1 MQKIVP
7 CLWFDYQ
14 AEEAVNFYLS
24 IFKDGKIL
32 NTSRYDQA
40 SAEVSG
46 QPAGSVL
53 TVDFEMFGQT
63 FMALN
68 GGPIFKFSEAV
79 SLVVNCK
86 DQSEV
91 DELWQ
96 KLTADGGQESECGWL
111 KDKYGFSW
119 QIVPVA
125 LGEMMSSKDTQAAQ
139 RTMKAMLNMKKLDI
153 TALEAAF
160 QGK

>member
-86 DQSEV
+86 DQAEV

-96 KLTADGGQESECGWL
+96 KLTADGGQESQCGWL

-125 LGEMMSSKDTQAAQ
+125 LGEMMSSKDVLASQ
-139 RTMKAMLNMKKLDI
+139 RVMKTMLNMKKLDMAI
-153 TALEAAF
+153 LEAAF